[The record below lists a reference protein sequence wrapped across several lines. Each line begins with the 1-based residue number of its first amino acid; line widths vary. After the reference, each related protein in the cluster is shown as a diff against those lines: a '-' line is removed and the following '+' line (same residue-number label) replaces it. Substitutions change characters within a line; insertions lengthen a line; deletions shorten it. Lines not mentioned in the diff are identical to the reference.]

1 MRAGCDTLLNKIVL
15 DDVLKGIYDPE
26 SGLIACL
33 TCAVVGASTM
43 YGLKMKPEQ
52 RCKLVQSSLGLASE
66 QDAHLILME
75 PGGLKAL
82 LPAAINQWLQPP
94 TSSTDE
100 LVVPQLSKNNAEN
113 ESRKGSING
122 HSHTPGDISIETN
135 STYCDGPFMEDDQQ
149 DEVIFDEETVRNARG
164 LSFHFEKEKEMSPID
179 DVDDEATERHCP
191 KQRESSSPV
200 APEIPMHETNPLAVF
215 ATILKEMAYDQ
226 LKPYAEAFPRSAVEN
241 AGMAAATMLFL
252 QLLSR
257 RHSKRHVTLGRLV
270 AVALSSVATISFGSI
285 LTREA
290 ILGHIHDN
298 QSLKVACRDIL
309 LRLVEKMKRNVL
321 SNKAKSFLAMA
332 VLLILGKSPKTVHT
346 QR

>member
-1 MRAGCDTLLNKIVL
+1 MIQRTVRAGGDTLLNKIVL

-33 TCAVVGASTM
+33 ACAFVGASTM

-66 QDAHLILME
+66 QDAHFIMME

-100 LVVPQLSKNNAEN
+100 LAVPQMSQKNAQN
-113 ESRKGSING
+113 ECRKGSIHG

-135 STYCDGPFMEDDQQ
+135 STCCDGPYMEDD
-149 DEVIFDEETVRNARG
+149 IFDGETVRKARG
-164 LSFHFEKEKEMSPID
+164 LSFHFEKEKELSPMD

-191 KQRESSSPV
+191 KQRETSSPV
-200 APEIPMHETNPLAVF
+200 VPEIPMHETNPLAVF

-309 LRLVEKMKRNVL
+309 LRLAEKMKRNVL
-321 SNKAKSFLAMA
+321 SNKTKSFLAMA
-332 VLLILGKSPKTVHT
+332 VLLILGKSPKAVHT
-346 QR
+346 HR